1 MTNKPNDGGMEMRL
15 LRPTEVAQRVGLSRA
30 TLWRLEHAGEFP
42 SRRQIGPNSV
52 GWLEHE
58 IEEWIESRPYAREES
73 SCFPA
78 EG

>member
-1 MTNKPNDGGMEMRL
+1 MRL

-42 SRRQIGPNSV
+42 PRRQIGPHSV

-58 IEEWIESRPYAREES
+58 VEELVESRPAADPDTPKS
-73 SCFPA
+73 DSQ
-78 EG
+78 